1 VAADSPKTEH
11 REFERGKVVKISDR
25 VQLGTFCAGVVL
37 PLACSAGFG
46 VPNALVLVFP
56 NALDAPPKAEAGFPN
71 NEVVVPV
78 AAGVVELPPA
88 VLAAADG
95 KPKRFPLVVVDDPLP
110 NRFLSVM
117 AVDERET
124 RCLERFD
131 QPTRPHLDSEDG
143 TQSVW
148 VVQRRSSDTQT
159 TQDGA
164 ADLQGMFF
172 PRIRDGGAQHHH
184 RGKSVQTRRSRSHR
198 GVGGKRCRERFRFV
212 SFVQHSTACVVD
224 STVLAY
230 VMKTLNE
237 RYDYGLQLFLLSID
251 EGITGYRDDSLE
263 VSFPCR

>member
-1 VAADSPKTEH
+1 MLDDVVAADSPKTEH
-11 REFERGKVVKISDR
+11 RVFERGKAVTIKSDR

-56 NALDAPPKAEAGFPN
+56 NALDAPPKAEEAGFPN
-71 NEVVVPV
+71 KDVVPV
-78 AAGVVELPPA
+78 AAGVVEAPPA

-95 KPKRFPLVVVDDPLP
+95 KPKRFPLVVVDDPLGFP

-131 QPTRPHLDSEDG
+131 QPTQLHLDPEDG
-143 TQSVW
+143 TQSVR

-164 ADLQGMFF
+164 ADLQGVFL

-184 RGKSVQTRRSRSHR
+184 RGKSV
-198 GVGGKRCRERFRFV
+198 
-212 SFVQHSTACVVD
+212 
-224 STVLAY
+224 
-230 VMKTLNE
+230 
-237 RYDYGLQLFLLSID
+237 
-251 EGITGYRDDSLE
+251 
-263 VSFPCR
+263 